1 MLDAL
6 EVVLKRFLKK
16 RRHNGVDPPALFP
29 YRLRLAV
36 TIPLCFSGV
45 RTGDE
50 GRDFLP
56 ASVLIMEQK
65 ERLVPHDDPDVQL
78 MLRFQKGDIE
88 AFQQLFHKY
97 SPSVVNFAFRFLGT
111 QARAEEIAQEVF
123 LQVYRWQNRYEPK
136 AKFSTWLFKI
146 AHNHCLNEVR
156 KGEYRISLESL
167 DPPDD
172 LEGDE
177 RERNLPDT
185 TASKGEDI
193 LAAKEAADRIE
204 KVLQRVPKSQRTA
217 LLLSRMEGMSY
228 QEVAEVL
235 GSTEKA
241 VKSLVFRATQSLKEG
256 LRDILDSYDL

>member
-1 MLDAL
+1 
-6 EVVLKRFLKK
+6 
-16 RRHNGVDPPALFP
+16 
-29 YRLRLAV
+29 
-36 TIPLCFSGV
+36 
-45 RTGDE
+45 
-50 GRDFLP
+50 
-56 ASVLIMEQK
+56 MEQK
-65 ERLVPHDDPDVQL
+65 ERFTPHDDPDVQL
-78 MLRFQKGDIE
+78 MLRFQQGEME

-123 LQVYRWQNRYEPK
+123 LQVYRWQKRYEPK

-156 KGEYRISLESL
+156 KGEYRVSLESF
-167 DPPDD
+167 D
-172 LEGDE
+172 LPEDTEGDE

-185 TASKGEDI
+185 TSAKGEDI
-193 LAAKEAADRIE
+193 LAAKEAAARI
-204 KVLQRVPKSQRTA
+204 QRILHRIPESQRTA

-256 LRDILDSYDL
+256 LRDMLDSYDL

>member
-1 MLDAL
+1 MFDAL

-16 RRHNGVDPPALFP
+16 RLHNGVDPPALFP

-36 TIPLCFSGV
+36 TIPLCFSCV
-45 RTGDE
+45 RIGDE

-78 MLRFQKGDIE
+78 MVRFQKGDIE

>member
-1 MLDAL
+1 
-6 EVVLKRFLKK
+6 
-16 RRHNGVDPPALFP
+16 
-29 YRLRLAV
+29 
-36 TIPLCFSGV
+36 
-45 RTGDE
+45 
-50 GRDFLP
+50 
-56 ASVLIMEQK
+56 MEQK
-65 ERLVPHDDPDVQL
+65 ERFTPHDDPDVQL
-78 MLRFQKGDIE
+78 MLRFQRGDME

-97 SPSVVNFAFRFLGT
+97 SSSVVNFAFRFLGT

-123 LQVYRWQNRYEPK
+123 LQVYRWQKRYEAK

-156 KGEYRISLESL
+156 KGEYRVSLESF

-172 LEGDE
+172 FEGDE

-185 TASKGEDI
+185 TSAKGEDV
-193 LAAKEAADRIE
+193 LAAKEAADRIRQ
-204 KVLQRVPKSQRTA
+204 VLHRIPESQRTA
-217 LLLSRMEGMSY
+217 LLLSRLEGMSY

-256 LRDILDSYDL
+256 LRDILDSYEL

>member
-1 MLDAL
+1 
-6 EVVLKRFLKK
+6 
-16 RRHNGVDPPALFP
+16 
-29 YRLRLAV
+29 
-36 TIPLCFSGV
+36 
-45 RTGDE
+45 
-50 GRDFLP
+50 
-56 ASVLIMEQK
+56 MEQK
-65 ERLVPHDDPDVQL
+65 ERFTPHDDPDVQL
-78 MLRFQKGDIE
+78 MLRFQQGEME

-123 LQVYRWQNRYEPK
+123 LQVYRWQKRYEPK

-156 KGEYRISLESL
+156 KGEYRVSLESF
-167 DPPDD
+167 DPPEDR
-172 LEGDE
+172 EGDE

-185 TASKGEDI
+185 TSAKGEDI
-193 LAAKEAADRIE
+193 LAAKEAAARI
-204 KVLQRVPKSQRTA
+204 QRILHRIPESQRTA

-256 LRDILDSYDL
+256 LRDMLDSYDL

>member
-1 MLDAL
+1 
-6 EVVLKRFLKK
+6 
-16 RRHNGVDPPALFP
+16 
-29 YRLRLAV
+29 
-36 TIPLCFSGV
+36 
-45 RTGDE
+45 
-50 GRDFLP
+50 
-56 ASVLIMEQK
+56 MEQK
-65 ERLVPHDDPDVQL
+65 ERFTPHDDPDVQL
-78 MLRFQKGDIE
+78 MLRFQQGEME

-123 LQVYRWQNRYEPK
+123 LQVYRWQKRYEPK

-156 KGEYRISLESL
+156 KGEYRVSLESF
-167 DPPDD
+167 D
-172 LEGDE
+172 LPEDREGDE

-185 TASKGEDI
+185 TSAKGEDI
-193 LAAKEAADRIE
+193 LAAKEAAARI
-204 KVLQRVPKSQRTA
+204 QRILHRIPESQRTA

-256 LRDILDSYDL
+256 LRDMLDSYDL